1 MKELDRRTLL
11 AAATLGSML
20 APASSAGASP
30 RKFGLEAASKGI
42 ATFQAVHEGLG
53 SIDVRLFDFGG
64 APAPAAFLI
73 YDIPV
78 GASEGVHLHN
88 LTDPKLGAFD
98 EYYYILEGRGK
109 MTING
114 EAIAVTAGDHVHAPL
129 DCWRGIE
136 NIDDERR
143 LKIFLTYIDR
153 SSKS

>member
-1 MKELDRRTLL
+1 MVFVVRIRRPPRSTRTDTLL
-11 AAATLGSML
+11 PYTTLFRS
-20 APASSAGASP
+20 
-30 RKFGLEAASKGI
+30 
-42 ATFQAVHEGLG
+42 QEGLG
-53 SIDVRLFDFGG
+53 AIDGRLFDFGG

-129 DCWRGIE
+129 DCWR
-136 NIDDERR
+136 DRTRTR
-143 LKIFLTYIDR
+143 LN
-153 SSKS
+153 SSH